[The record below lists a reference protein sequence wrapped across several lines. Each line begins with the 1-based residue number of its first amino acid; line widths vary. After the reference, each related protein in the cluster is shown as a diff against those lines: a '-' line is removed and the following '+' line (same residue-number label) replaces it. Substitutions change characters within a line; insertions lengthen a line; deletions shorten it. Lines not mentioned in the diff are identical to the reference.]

1 MPSSTSATDITDRL
15 EDIEELEA
23 MAHVRVMTPTSLT
36 KDQDKGS
43 VRTGTKKYRYR
54 REKKTRR
61 IIFVLVMVVCVLFIL
76 AAFLLGDYLFRRRS
90 SSSSEMHRC
99 IYLLR
104 PQSYGDHLNF
114 NDYTMK
120 TPD

>member
-15 EDIEELEA
+15 EDLEELEA

-36 KDQDKGS
+36 KDQDNVS

-54 REKKTRR
+54 REKKMRR
-61 IIFVLVMVVCVLFIL
+61 VIFALVMVLYVLFIL
-76 AAFLLGDYLFRRRS
+76 AAFLLGGYLFQRRS
-90 SSSSEMHRC
+90 SGSSEMHRC

-104 PQSYGDHLNF
+104 PQNYGDHLNF